1 MKRFALQLF
10 ALLLTISVSAQD
22 NMTIGK
28 RLYEQAEGKRWSKTK
43 TDLPTEFGK
52 AVPYLEKATSEG
64 FGEASF
70 LLAEIYEDGQCGN
83 QKEENLSVCTKKP
96 LNLATTVDM

>member
-43 TDLPTEFGK
+43 NGCEKIIIVRHMPFAPFIFVGTTI
-52 AVPYLEKATSEG
+52 YLVMKVI
-64 FGEASF
+64 
-70 LLAEIYEDGQCGN
+70 L
-83 QKEENLSVCTKKP
+83 
-96 LNLATTVDM
+96 